1 MPATR
6 KGERTEAAFL
16 AAAREVFA
24 EKGFLNAKIAD
35 IAEAAGRSAGSF
47 YNYYDN
53 KEMLLEALLEQFSAE
68 VLNATSQSH
77 HRGDPYENIVEA
89 VRAYWTSYR
98 KYLPEMIG
106 VFQLSMT
113 DPEYADRW
121 RRNRAAGIRSIV
133 GGLERARTDGYETGL
148 DSELLASALV
158 STLESFCWVWMA
170 AGGDDDIKPPDDEQ
184 AIQTLAMI
192 WYRTVFS
199 CGPDAEAPKRGTR
212 RPGTVRGKTGSTTK
226 TR

>member
-6 KGERTEAAFL
+6 KGQRTEAAFL

-53 KEMLLEALLEQFSAE
+53 KEMLLEALLEQFSEE
-68 VLNATSQSH
+68 VLDATSRSH
-77 HRGDPYENIVEA
+77 RKGDPYENIVEA

-98 KYLPEMIG
+98 NYLPEMIG

-113 DPEYADRW
+113 DPEYARRW
-121 RRNRAAGIRSIV
+121 RRNRAAGISSIIA
-133 GGLERARTDGYETGL
+133 GLESARADGYETGL
-148 DSELLASALV
+148 DTGLLASALV

-170 AGGDDDIKPPDDEQ
+170 AGGDEDIAPPDDEQ
-184 AIQTLAMI
+184 AIQTLAAI
-192 WYRTVFS
+192 WYRAVFS
-199 CGPDAEAPKRGTR
+199 CGPDAHAPA
-212 RPGTVRGKTGSTTK
+212 
-226 TR
+226 